1 MKIKFLLLSSIL
13 LFSCSLNNISDDI
26 SSDFNTEKQ
35 SGSIYTELKEEISI
49 CKYYNLDMLSSYN
62 YTRSYFEGLV
72 QYFYNEEIPDFCI
85 AGDILKMEYYGE
97 IDEVIMESNNGS
109 TYILDGELESI
120 EYKQANIEKVSYS
133 KKYSNEKNRYVFAV
147 NDYEFDYIL
156 IDKEYHI
163 SLIDDTIN
171 YEELYASY

>member
-1 MKIKFLLLSSIL
+1 
-13 LFSCSLNNISDDI
+13 
-26 SSDFNTEKQ
+26 
-35 SGSIYTELKEEISI
+35 
-49 CKYYNLDMLSSYN
+49 
-62 YTRSYFEGLV
+62 
-72 QYFYNEEIPDFCI
+72 
-85 AGDILKMEYYGE
+85 MEYYGE

-171 YEELYASY
+171 YEELYASYYEGVPQALYSFNPLL